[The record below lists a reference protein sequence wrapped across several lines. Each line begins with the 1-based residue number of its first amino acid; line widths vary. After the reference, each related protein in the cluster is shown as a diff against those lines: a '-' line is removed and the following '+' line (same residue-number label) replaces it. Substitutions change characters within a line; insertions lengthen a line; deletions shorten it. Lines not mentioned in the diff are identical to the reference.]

1 MHYSKTTDVG
11 SVVNDGEDDRLGA
24 LERSPV
30 RMNLGSSR
38 KEEADPLG
46 I

>member
-1 MHYSKTTDVG
+1 MMLNWE
-11 SVVNDGEDDRLGA
+11 NDQLGA

-38 KEEADPLG
+38 EEEADPLG
-46 I
+46 IQFQ